1 MGCAKWHHHHL
12 AKRERLW
19 DWDRSN
25 ALCTLYILLVILVYL
40 SDVFISLD
48 WFFTECSISL
58 WIKEVWI
65 ILFTF
70 FSFIVFQTM
79 NFASYALS
87 HLLCTLLV
95 LNLAIFATQNFAG
108 IYFCNLNKKNM
119 KKGIKF
125 HDFHI
130 NFYITW
136 NKQNGNLV
144 PIRQLDFDFSSL
156 DSDLFVYYIILEW
169 YCIGFLN
176 DETERV
182 FVWRNLDPYMSV
194 FPSTVFIRI
203 SAQPRISTH
212 LE

>member
-48 WFFTECSISL
+48 CFFTECSISL

-125 HDFHI
+125 SHKFLYYLEQAKRKLSA
-130 NFYITW
+130 NKVTW
-136 NKQNGNLV
+136 FWLLKSGPWPFCLLHYFGMV
-144 PIRQLDFDFSSL
+144 LYWLS
-156 DSDLFVYYIILEW
+156 
-169 YCIGFLN
+169 
-176 DETERV
+176 
-182 FVWRNLDPYMSV
+182 
-194 FPSTVFIRI
+194 
-203 SAQPRISTH
+203 
-212 LE
+212 

>member
-1 MGCAKWHHHHL
+1 MWHRRMQSLHRLEWDCMGQLSLIQLILGQVSGIPQILWAVPKWHHHHL

-48 WFFTECSISL
+48 CFFTECSISL

-65 ILFTF
+65 ILCTF

-95 LNLAIFATQNFAG
+95 INLAIFATQNFAG

-144 PIRQLDFDFSSL
+144 PIR
-156 DSDLFVYYIILEW
+156 
-169 YCIGFLN
+169 
-176 DETERV
+176 
-182 FVWRNLDPYMSV
+182 
-194 FPSTVFIRI
+194 
-203 SAQPRISTH
+203 
-212 LE
+212 